1 MPSQYCNLSYSKIV
15 SQAEKI
21 HDHCYHSK
29 AIHGHFHLPF
39 GFFWAFVI
47 HCLLIFK
54 IFSAVIRDK
63 NIFSNRIWVVG
74 FWGFF
79 LYIITRLQLRRL
91 KKNIMYCETHSKSH
105 GSSIPL
111 SYTTA
116 SLFLH
121 FPQQLNK
128 NTLCTAF
135 ILDHFI
141 LVVFMLHKN

>member
-1 MPSQYCNLSYSKIV
+1 MFL
-15 SQAEKI
+15 
-21 HDHCYHSK
+21 
-29 AIHGHFHLPF
+29 
-39 GFFWAFVI
+39 FF
-47 HCLLIFK
+47 
-54 IFSAVIRDK
+54 
-63 NIFSNRIWVVG
+63 
-74 FWGFF
+74 FF
-79 LYIITRLQLRRL
+79 YITARLQLLRL

-116 SLFLH
+116 SLFLL
-121 FPQQLNK
+121 FPQQLDK